1 LLQLLVNLSLAF
13 GLVGCHSASPEAGG
27 PSSGATFSSPM
38 ATPAPASHA
47 DGAVESMELIIRSA
61 KSEYCRIT
69 YWSDGLRVK
78 GFLGR
83 PMRGTSLPAVIL
95 NRGGNREESALRGPE
110 IVPFVESGF
119 VAVAS
124 QYRGNGGSEG
134 REEFGGADVD
144 DVLNLVPLLKSL
156 PEVDPERIGM
166 MGWSRGGMM
175 TYLALKR
182 ETLKG
187 THDIKVAATVAGP
200 TDLLALAHDRP
211 DMLDVYFDLI
221 GQLLD
226 EAPYRARSAVFWPE
240 LINAPLL
247 IQHGE
252 EDIRVSVEQSRRLA
266 ELLAREGKT
275 VKLVTYP
282 GDEHMLPGH
291 NWGYPQAMA
300 WIGKAIGRPDEDHSF
315 ETHQQAI
322 EAAVRA
328 WPK

>member
-1 LLQLLVNLSLAF
+1 
-13 GLVGCHSASPEAGG
+13 
-27 PSSGATFSSPM
+27 
-38 ATPAPASHA
+38 
-47 DGAVESMELIIRSA
+47 
-61 KSEYCRIT
+61 
-69 YWSDGLRVK
+69 
-78 GFLGR
+78 
-83 PMRGTSLPAVIL
+83 
-95 NRGGNREESALRGPE
+95 
-110 IVPFVESGF
+110 
-119 VAVAS
+119 
-124 QYRGNGGSEG
+124 
-134 REEFGGADVD
+134 
-144 DVLNLVPLLKSL
+144 
-156 PEVDPERIGM
+156 M

-282 GDEHMLPGH
+282 GDEHMLPRPRSGH
-291 NWGYPQAMA
+291 GRSRGAQTRPGRSFQRTRLRASLSGGPGCPYHQA
-300 WIGKAIGRPDEDHSF
+300 GP
-315 ETHQQAI
+315 
-322 EAAVRA
+322 
-328 WPK
+328 